1 MTSAVLNKVVLVEWL
16 DIMFD
21 HKEFKASFCSKIRLS
36 CEFILLICP
45 IFWTVVEVMKCV
57 NNLLL

>member
-21 HKEFKASFCSKIRLS
+21 HKEFKASLCSKIRLS